1 MPLNCPLCG
10 SINLKFCFN
19 LSARKVYKC
28 NNCHLKF
35 LHPLPDEKELS
46 AIYKN
51 YYDSW
56 KLEEFNSEV
65 SQMKART
72 FDGYL
77 DAISRFTTP
86 SGKLLDIGCA
96 TGELLERAE
105 MMGFDVY
112 GVEISPEGVAKSRK
126 KFGDDKIINKKLSE
140 EDFPKEFFS
149 VITMSDVIEHIEKP
163 GEFMKI
169 LSGILAKNGLIFMVT
184 PDTSSWIKKI
194 LKKNWLHYKEEHLY
208 YYNKENI
215 RLVIGSDFEIIHS
228 GQAYKFLSLNYMG
241 NIIASYSRN
250 SLLSMILRVLPYSWK
265 IRNFK
270 LNIGEM
276 AIICRKK

>member
-1 MPLNCPLCG
+1 M
-10 SINLKFCFN
+10 
-19 LSARKVYKC
+19 Y
-28 NNCHLKF
+28 
-35 LHPLPDEKELS
+35 PLPDEKELS

-51 YYDSW
+51 YYYSW
-56 KLEEFNSEV
+56 KLEEFDSEV
-65 SQMKART
+65 SQMKSRT

-149 VITMSDVIEHIEKP
+149 VITMSDVIEHIEKT

-194 LKKNWLHYKEEHLY
+194 LRKNWLHYKEEHLY
-208 YYNKENI
+208 YFNMENI
-215 RLVIGSDFEIIHS
+215 RLAIGSDFEIVYS
-228 GQAYKFLSLNYMG
+228 GPAYKFLSLNYMG
-241 NIIASYSRN
+241 NIIASYSNN
-250 SLLSMILRVLPYSWK
+250 SLLSMILMVLPYSWK
-265 IRNFK
+265 IKIFK